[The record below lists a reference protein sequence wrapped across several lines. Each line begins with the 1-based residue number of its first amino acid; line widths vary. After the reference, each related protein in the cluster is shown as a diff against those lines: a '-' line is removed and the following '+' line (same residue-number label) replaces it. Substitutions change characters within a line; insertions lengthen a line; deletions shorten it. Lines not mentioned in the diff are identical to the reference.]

1 MTLTLNTATATHV
14 GLVRPGN
21 EDSVLALE
29 NTLVVAD
36 GMGGAAGGEIASKFV
51 VDQFASE
58 ARAGRSSIF
67 DAAQMRL
74 LLSMAHRGITDI
86 ARESLRAFLAGEPG
100 ELLRGMGTT
109 AVAASFHLAGDDPAA
124 HVVHCGDSRAYVFA
138 DGMLARITRDHTVYQ
153 DYVDRELA
161 ADAGELA
168 ELKKIYGHVLTR
180 ALGGDE
186 EGNHEP
192 DMTMIPVRA
201 GQRFLLC
208 SDGLHDMLTDIDIHA
223 HLAVTTA
230 SPEQIAEALI
240 ESALAAGGHDN
251 ISVAIADVD

>member
-58 ARAGRSSIF
+58 ARAGRSSVF

-124 HVVHCGDSRAYVFA
+124 HVIHCGDSRAYVFA

-208 SDGLHDMLTDIDIHA
+208 SDGLHDMLTQFDIHA

-240 ESALAAGGHDN
+240 ESALAAGGRDN

>member
-138 DGMLARITRDHTVYQ
+138 DGMLAQITRDHTVYQ

-161 ADAGELA
+161 TDVGELA

-186 EGNHEP
+186 KGNHEP

>member
-186 EGNHEP
+186 KGNHEP

>member
-124 HVVHCGDSRAYVFA
+124 HVIHCGDSRAYVFA

-186 EGNHEP
+186 KGNHEP

>member
-124 HVVHCGDSRAYVFA
+124 HVIHCGDSRAYVFA
-138 DGMLARITRDHTVYQ
+138 DGMLARITHDHTVYQ

-223 HLAVTTA
+223 HLAMTTA

-251 ISVAIADVD
+251 VSVAIADVN

>member
-124 HVVHCGDSRAYVFA
+124 HVIHCGDSRAYVFA

-192 DMTMIPVRA
+192 DMTIIPVRA

>member
-36 GMGGAAGGEIASKFV
+36 GMGGAAGGEIASKFI

-124 HVVHCGDSRAYVFA
+124 HVIHCGDSRAYVFA
-138 DGMLARITRDHTVYQ
+138 DGMLTRITRDHTVYQ

-192 DMTMIPVRA
+192 DTTTIPVRA

-223 HLAVTTA
+223 HLAMTTA

-240 ESALAAGGHDN
+240 ESALAAGGRDN
-251 ISVAIADVD
+251 VSVAIADVN

>member
-29 NTLVVAD
+29 FTLVVAD
-36 GMGGAAGGEIASKFV
+36 GMGGAAGGAIASKFV

-138 DGMLARITRDHTVYQ
+138 DGMLAQITRDHTVYQ

-192 DMTMIPVRA
+192 DMTIIPVRA

>member
-138 DGMLARITRDHTVYQ
+138 DGMLAQITRDHTVYQ

-161 ADAGELA
+161 ADVGELA

-186 EGNHEP
+186 KGNHEP

>member
-138 DGMLARITRDHTVYQ
+138 DGMLAQITRDHTVYQ

-186 EGNHEP
+186 KGNHEP

>member
-14 GLVRPGN
+14 GLVRSGN

>member
-1 MTLTLNTATATHV
+1 MTLTLNTATATHI
-14 GLVRPGN
+14 GLVRPDN

-58 ARAGRSSIF
+58 ARAGQSSVF

-86 ARESLRAFLAGEPG
+86 ARESLRAFLAGKPG
-100 ELLRGMGTT
+100 EPLRGMGTT

-124 HVVHCGDSRAYVFA
+124 HVIHCGDSRAYVFA
-138 DGMLARITRDHTVYQ
+138 DGHLARITRDHTVYQ
-153 DYVDRELA
+153 DYVDRELG

-180 ALGGDE
+180 ALGGNE
-186 EGNHEP
+186 EGNHDP
-192 DMTMIPVRA
+192 DTTTIPVRA

-223 HLAVTTA
+223 HLAMTTA

-240 ESALAAGGHDN
+240 ESALAAGGRDN
-251 ISVAIADVD
+251 VSVAIADVN

>member
-124 HVVHCGDSRAYVFA
+124 HVIHCGDSRAYVFA

>member
-86 ARESLRAFLAGEPG
+86 ARESLRTFLAGEPG

-124 HVVHCGDSRAYVFA
+124 HVIHCGDSRAYVFA